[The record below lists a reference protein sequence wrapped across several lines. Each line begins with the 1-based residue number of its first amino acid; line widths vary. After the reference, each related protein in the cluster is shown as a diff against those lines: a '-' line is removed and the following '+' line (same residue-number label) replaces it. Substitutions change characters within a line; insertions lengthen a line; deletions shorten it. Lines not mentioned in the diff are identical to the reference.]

1 MSSKRLRL
9 FLFLGNMSRQR
20 ARHLS
25 VAVAGLAALAS
36 LLLAGCGAEPAI
48 ASIPKAGNTAAKTVA
63 TLANQASEVTK
74 TSADDPA
81 IRSVFHSGP
90 EAGRDPFYPNLS
102 RTKAATDSD
111 QPVMLPAVSYLRL
124 VGLRSGTTRPLA
136 LINRTSLAPG
146 DEASVPILVTNA
158 LNKVEMQKISVR
170 CVAIRRN
177 SVLIS
182 IAGEEGVKEL
192 HLAHG
197 R

>member
-1 MSSKRLRL
+1 
-9 FLFLGNMSRQR
+9 
-20 ARHLS
+20 
-25 VAVAGLAALAS
+25 
-36 LLLAGCGAEPAI
+36 
-48 ASIPKAGNTAAKTVA
+48 
-63 TLANQASEVTK
+63 
-74 TSADDPA
+74 
-81 IRSVFHSGP
+81 
-90 EAGRDPFYPNLS
+90 
-102 RTKAATDSD
+102 
-111 QPVMLPAVSYLRL
+111 MLPAVSYLRL

-158 LNKVEMQKISVR
+158 LNKVEVQKISVR